1 MNSLYTSDDINRLCL
16 RISHAGESGKRAPD
30 NPQSN
35 LAKALAKSFQRVDA
49 SAISLLAGSF
59 PATALELLPEWEESL
74 GLPDNCTI
82 GETYTIERR
91 RQAVVS
97 RLVGKGSLSKQFY
110 IHLAKTLG
118 YDITIEEFRQARA
131 GFSVC
136 GEAINGDDWSFV
148 WRVNAQQTTYVPA
161 RCGITYCGEP
171 LATWGNKILE
181 CTIRQLAPTVHC
193 AVIWLPLIK

>member
-1 MNSLYTSDDINRLCL
+1 MTSLFTTSDYQSALLAHFPRG
-16 RISHAGESGKRAPD
+16 RVWQTGPD
-30 NPQSN
+30 NPLTK
-35 LAKALAKSFQRVDA
+35 LAQALARSFQHVDA
-49 SAISLLAGSF
+49 SAISLLTGGF

-110 IHLAKTLG
+110 ISLAKTLG
-118 YDITIEEFRQARA
+118 YDITIDEFRQARA

-136 GEAINGDDWSFV
+136 GEAINGDDWPFV
-148 WRVNAQQTTYVPA
+148 WRVNAQQTTYVQA
-161 RCGITYCGEP
+161 KCGVTYCGEP

-181 CTIRQLAPTVHC
+181 CTLKQLAPPFTV
-193 AVIWLPLIK
+193 LLFGYY

>member
-1 MNSLYTSDDINRLCL
+1 MTSLYTSADYQSALLAHFPRG
-16 RISHAGESGKRAPD
+16 RVWQTGPD
-30 NPQSN
+30 NPQTN

-49 SAISLLAGSF
+49 SALSLLAGGF

-110 IHLAKTLG
+110 INLAKTLG
-118 YDITIEEFRQARA
+118 YDITIDEFRQARA

-136 GEAINGDDWSFV
+136 GEAINGEDWPFV

-181 CTIRQLAPTVHC
+181 CTLNQLAPPFTV
-193 AVIWLPLIK
+193 LLFGYY

>member
-1 MNSLYTSDDINRLCL
+1 MNSLYTLSDYQSALLAHFPR
-16 RISHAGESGKRAPD
+16 GRAWQTGPD
-30 NPQSN
+30 TPQTN

-49 SAISLLAGSF
+49 SAISLLAGGF

-118 YDITIEEFRQARA
+118 YEITIEEFRQARS

-136 GEAINGDDWSFV
+136 GESINGNDWPFV
-148 WRVNAQQTTYVPA
+148 WRVNAQQTTYVQA
-161 RCGITYCGEP
+161 KCGVTYCGEP
-171 LATWGNKILE
+171 LATWGNKFLE
-181 CTIRQLAPTVHC
+181 CTINQLAPPFTV
-193 AVIWLPLIK
+193 LLFGYY

>member
-1 MNSLYTSDDINRLCL
+1 MTSLYTSADYQSALLALFPRG
-16 RISHAGESGKRAPD
+16 RVWQTGPY
-30 NPQSN
+30 NPQTN

-49 SAISLLAGSF
+49 SAISLLAGGF

-74 GLPDNCTI
+74 GLTDNCTI

-91 RQAVVS
+91 RQAVVA

-110 IHLAKTLG
+110 IDLAKTLG
-118 YDITIEEFRQARA
+118 YEITIDEYRQARS

-136 GEAINGDDWSFV
+136 GEALNGQDWPFT
-148 WRVNAQQTTYVPA
+148 WRVNAQQTTYVQA
-161 RCGITYCGEP
+161 RAGVTFCGEP

-181 CTIRQLAPTVHC
+181 CSLNQLAPPFTILLFSYH
-193 AVIWLPLIK
+193 

>member
-1 MNSLYTSDDINRLCL
+1 MNSLYTSDDYQSALLAYFPRG
-16 RISHAGESGKRAPD
+16 RVWQPGPD
-30 NPQSN
+30 TPQTN

-136 GEAINGDDWSFV
+136 GEAINGDDWPFV

-181 CTIRQLAPTVHC
+181 CTIRQLAPPFTVLLFGYH
-193 AVIWLPLIK
+193 

>member
-1 MNSLYTSDDINRLCL
+1 MNSLYTSDDYQSALLAYFPRG
-16 RISHAGESGKRAPD
+16 RVWQPGPD
-30 NPQSN
+30 TQQTN

-97 RLVGKGSLSKQFY
+97 RLGGKGSLSKQFY
-110 IHLAKTLG
+110 IHLAKILG

-136 GEAINGDDWSFV
+136 GEAINGDNWPFV

-181 CTIRQLAPTVHC
+181 CTIRQLSPPFTVLLFGYH
-193 AVIWLPLIK
+193 

>member
-1 MNSLYTSDDINRLCL
+1 M
-16 RISHAGESGKRAPD
+16 
-30 NPQSN
+30 
-35 LAKALAKSFQRVDA
+35 DA
-49 SAISLLAGSF
+49 SAISLLAGGF

-91 RQAVVS
+91 RQAVVA

-110 IHLAKTLG
+110 IDLAKTLG
-118 YDITIEEFRQARA
+118 YEITIDEYRQARS

-136 GEAINGDDWSFV
+136 GEALNGQDWPFT
-148 WRVNAQQTTYVPA
+148 WRVNAQQTTYVQA
-161 RCGITYCGEP
+161 RAGVTFCGEP

-181 CTIRQLAPTVHC
+181 CSLNQLAPPFTILLFSHH
-193 AVIWLPLIK
+193 

>member
-1 MNSLYTSDDINRLCL
+1 MNSLFTVSNYQSALLAHLPRGRVWQT
-16 RISHAGESGKRAPD
+16 GPD
-30 NPQSN
+30 NPLTQLSQ
-35 LAKALAKSFQRVDA
+35 ALANSFQRVDA
-49 SAISLLAGSF
+49 SAMSLLAGGF

-110 IHLAKTLG
+110 IGVAKTLG
-118 YDITIEEFRQARA
+118 YDITIDEFRQARV

-136 GEAINGDDWSFV
+136 GEAINGDDWPFV
-148 WRVNAQQTTYVPA
+148 WRVNAQQTTYVQA
-161 RCGITYCGEP
+161 KCGVTYCGEP

-181 CTIRQLAPTVHC
+181 CTLNQLAPPFTV
-193 AVIWLPLIK
+193 LLFGYS